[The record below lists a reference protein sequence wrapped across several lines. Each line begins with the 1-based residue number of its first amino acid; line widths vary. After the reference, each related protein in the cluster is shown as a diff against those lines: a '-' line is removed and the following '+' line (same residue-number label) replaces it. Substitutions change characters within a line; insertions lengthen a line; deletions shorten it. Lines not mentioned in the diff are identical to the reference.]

1 MNPSSST
8 GARIVARRRLEW
20 ADTDAAGHNHFS
32 VAFRWMEEVEG
43 ELRRN
48 LGLPV
53 DLTGGMPRVHVEVDY
68 RERIWYADEVVITM
82 WVEKVG
88 STSCGFAWQVR
99 RDSDAGSL
107 LMEGSHIAVN
117 APDPKAGAQPWPEDY
132 RRALEEGIAI
142 SSAP

>member
-53 DLTGGMPRVHVEVDY
+53 DLTGGMPRVQIGRAHV
-68 RERIWYADEVVITM
+68 
-82 WVEKVG
+82 
-88 STSCGFAWQVR
+88 
-99 RDSDAGSL
+99 
-107 LMEGSHIAVN
+107 
-117 APDPKAGAQPWPEDY
+117 
-132 RRALEEGIAI
+132 
-142 SSAP
+142 